1 MKKIISVVLC
11 AMLMLSAA
19 PVINTYAAEAGGS
32 GKLDHLVDEMTAV
45 FDYID
50 VYPTPD
56 GGIPDDTIMTRGDFA
71 AYTAK
76 VCKLTETDKNVYFSD
91 VPRSNGNV
99 SYINALADAGI
110 INKDSKLF
118 RPDDA
123 ITVPEAVKIVVN
135 AIGYAL
141 VADMEGGYPGGYMSV
156 AEDLDIIPM
165 VESNDQLT
173 HKEAMLLLYNAVI
186 APTYTPD
193 RFVGSEIV
201 YEQSDETTLSK
212 IWGIKRARGTLNVFY
227 GGSLDG
233 STVMKDYARI
243 GNTVYECQ
251 SGMQLDNMFANV
263 VDFTYMETGNGGG
276 SDQIILWID
285 NAYNENDD
293 CIIDAK
299 LLDKFDEMGYILE
312 YYESEGSNRK
322 ESVSFDRSA
331 KVYYNGSLYTDSISA
346 VMNEFIADRKKGTIR
361 LKDTNDDRRY
371 DTVII
376 KSYRNIA
383 VSQTDDAAEIYYNMA
398 DFSDNLNI
406 GDYNHVTVRNSAG
419 NEATLTINNVTVLT
433 VAESKNG
440 EYLEIIMCDDI
451 ITDTVVSVSGGDE
464 EKDIVLSERT
474 LKCDRSYPSTFS
486 SILPN
491 IEYRFVVDIFGY
503 VAYASPVADSGKNV
517 GLIIS
522 CYIDDLSGE
531 ADGGVKMLTSD
542 NVVKTYMLAE
552 KVRLDGSSY
561 SGADLAYSVFSN
573 LPGTDTDKLYSDS
586 SNTMAVKSQ
595 AVRYVL
601 NENEEIT
608 EIDSSN
614 VGANEDESNTLT
626 AIGNPTNASRFI
638 QRYTATTTRFGPNML
653 YKPGVT
659 TIFCMPRTDEEG
671 YLITSRSD
679 TGSQNPTSEYV
690 YDSSGNKM
698 KPTKS
703 MYTTDFYVH
712 QDNWNPMQGYRL
724 SDSNP
729 YTDIIVITYEP
740 YLNTNES
747 LLFDHLYEAVNADGE
762 VVTYVNCY
770 NAATE
775 SNYEVADPSDFDTI
789 VKGDL
794 FRASFDETKTKIKY
808 VTKTYDHI
816 EDRFVNGTRTP
827 GEEVGISN
835 TVITPDYWYNGTITI
850 DNKTNQATAWG
861 YYNAFN
867 MTKGDV
873 TSKVDN
879 VIFWDWDKDPT
890 TYEECLDFT
899 AVPIMVIDADDN
911 IRVGNIG
918 DVIDYKSGGGSCS
931 KLVFFSSYMIGRC
944 GYIYNR

>member
-1 MKKIISVVLC
+1 MKKIISMALC
-11 AMLMLSAA
+11 AMLMLPAVPAANASAA
-19 PVINTYAAEAGGS
+19 ETE
-32 GKLDHLVDEMTAV
+32 KTDMLFDEMTAV

-56 GGIPDDTIMTRGDFA
+56 GGIPDDMTMTRGDFA

-76 VCKLTETDKNVYFSD
+76 LCRLAETDQNVYFSD
-91 VPRSNGNV
+91 VPRSNSSV

-110 INKDSKLF
+110 IDKESKLF

-123 ITVPEAVKIVVN
+123 VTVAEAVKIAVN
-135 AIGYAL
+135 AAGYAL
-141 VADMEGGYPGGYMSV
+141 IAEIRGGYPSGYMSV
-156 AEDLDIIPM
+156 AGDLDIVPAI
-165 VESNDQLT
+165 ESNEQMT
-173 HKEAMLLLYNAVI
+173 HKEAMLLLYRAAV
-186 APTYTPD
+186 APIYTPD
-193 RFVGSEIV
+193 SFVGDNII
-201 YEQSDETTLSK
+201 YEQGDETTLSK
-212 IWGIKRARGTLNVFY
+212 VWGIKRARGTLNVFY

-233 STVMKDYARI
+233 STVMKNCARI
-243 GNTVYECQ
+243 GNTVYECRD
-251 SGMQLDNMFANV
+251 GIYLDDMFANV
-263 VDFTYMETGNGGG
+263 VDFTYMETENGSIAG
-276 SDQIILWID
+276 QPIILWID

-293 CIIDAK
+293 CIIDAE
-299 LLDKFDEMGYILE
+299 LLNKFDETDYALE
-312 YYESEGSNRK
+312 YYASAGSNRR

-346 VMNEFIADRKKGTIR
+346 LMNEFTEDGKKGTIR
-361 LKDTNDDRRY
+361 LKDTNGDRRY

-383 VSQTDDAAEIYYNMA
+383 VSQTDDAAEVYYNMA
-398 DFSDNLNI
+398 DFNSNLDI
-406 GDYNHVTVRNSAG
+406 GEYNHVTVKNTAG
-419 NEATLTINNVTVLT
+419 NEATLTINDVTVLT
-433 VAESKNG
+433 AAESKDG
-440 EYLEIIMCDDI
+440 EYLEIIICDDI
-451 ITDTVVSVSGGDE
+451 ITDTIVSVTEGDGE
-464 EKDIVLSERT
+464 REIVLSDRT
-474 LKCDRSYPSTFS
+474 LKCDSSYPDTFAAFS
-486 SILPN
+486 PN
-491 IEYRFVVDIFGY
+491 VEYKFIVDIFGY
-503 VAYASPVADSGKNV
+503 VAYASPATDSGKNI

-522 CYIDDLSGE
+522 CYIDDLTGE
-531 ADGGVKMLTSD
+531 AEGSVKLLTSD
-542 NVVKTYMLAE
+542 NTVKTYMLAE
-552 KVRLDGSSY
+552 NVILDGASY
-561 SGADLAYSVFSN
+561 KGEDLAYNVFAN
-573 LPGTDTDKLYSDS
+573 LPGTDTDKLYGGQNSE
-586 SNTMAVKSQ
+586 MAVKSQ

-659 TIFCMPRTDEEG
+659 TVFCMPRTDEEG

-690 YDSSGNKM
+690 YDESGNKM

-724 SDSNP
+724 SSSSP
-729 YTDIIVITYEP
+729 YTDVIVITYEP

-747 LLFDHLYEAVNADGE
+747 LLFDHLYEAVNADGN
-762 VVTYVNCY
+762 VVTFVNCY

-775 SNYEVADPSDFDTI
+775 ANYEVVDPSDFDSI

-816 EDRFVNGTRTP
+816 EDRFINGTRTP
-827 GEEVGISN
+827 GETVNISD

-850 DNKTNQATAWG
+850 DNKTNKATAWG

-873 TSKVDN
+873 TDKIDN
-879 VIFWDWDKDPT
+879 VIFWDWDKDLT

-899 AVPIMVIDADDN
+899 AVPIMVIDSEDN

-918 DVIDYKSGGGSCS
+918 DVIDYKSGGSSCS
-931 KLVFFSSYMIGRC
+931 KLVFFSSYMIGKC

>member
-1 MKKIISVVLC
+1 MKRIISLALC
-11 AMLMLSAA
+11 LMLILPALPVMNALAA
-19 PVINTYAAEAGGS
+19 GNEKTDM
-32 GKLDHLVDEMTAV
+32 LTDEMTTV

-56 GGIPDDTIMTRGDFA
+56 GGIPDDTFMTRGDFA

-76 VCKLTETDKNVYFSD
+76 VCKLTETDRNVYFSD
-91 VPRSNGNV
+91 VPRSNSNV

-110 INKDSKLF
+110 IDKEAKLF

-123 ITVPEAVKIVVN
+123 VTLSEAVKMAVN
-135 AIGYAL
+135 AIGYAVL
-141 VADMEGGYPGGYMSV
+141 AEIKGGYPSGYMSV
-156 AEDLDIIPM
+156 GGDLDIIPS
-165 VESNDQLT
+165 VGSSEQIT
-173 HKEAMLLLYNAVI
+173 HREAMLLLYNAVT

-193 RFVGSEIV
+193 SFSGGNIV
-201 YEQSDETTLSK
+201 YEQNDETTLSK
-212 IWGIKRARGTLNVFY
+212 IWGIRQARGTLNVFY
-227 GGSLDG
+227 GGSIDG
-233 STVMKDYARI
+233 STVMKDCARI
-243 GNTVYECQ
+243 GSTVYECR
-251 SGMQLDNMFANV
+251 SGMYLDDMFANV
-263 VDFTYMETGNGGG
+263 VDFTYMETTEGERTL
-276 SDQIILWID
+276 IWID

-299 LLDKFDEMGYILE
+299 LLNKFDEKGYLLE
-312 YYESEGSNRK
+312 YYETESSNRK
-322 ESVSFDRSA
+322 KSTSFDRSA

-346 VMNEFIADRKKGTIR
+346 VMNEFIEDRKKGTIR
-361 LKDTNDDRRY
+361 LKDTNDDGRY

-376 KSYRNIA
+376 TSYRNIA

-398 DFSDNLNI
+398 DFGDNLNLA
-406 GDYNHVTVRNSAG
+406 DYNHVTVRNSAG
-419 NEATLTINNVTVLT
+419 NEATLAINDVTVLT
-433 VAESKNG
+433 VAESKDG

-451 ITDTVVSVSGGDE
+451 ITDTVVSVSGSDE
-464 EKDIVLSERT
+464 ERDIVLSERT
-474 LKCDRSYPSTFS
+474 LKCDGSYPDTFPS
-486 SILPN
+486 FSPDV
-491 IEYRFVVDIFGY
+491 EYRFVVDIFGY
-503 VAYASPVADSGKNV
+503 VAYASPLSDSGKNV

-522 CYIDDLSGE
+522 CYIDDQAG
-531 ADGGVKMLTSD
+531 DVYGGVKMLTSD
-542 NVVKTYMLAE
+542 NEIKTYMLADR
-552 KVRLDGSSY
+552 VRLDGTSY
-561 SGADLAYSVFSN
+561 KGGDLAYNVFAN
-573 LPGTDTDKLYSDS
+573 LPGTDTDKLYSGS
-586 SNTMAVKSQ
+586 SMAVKSQ

-614 VGANEDESNTLT
+614 IGENEDESNTLT

-659 TIFCMPRTDEEG
+659 KIFCMPRTDEEG

-690 YDSSGNKM
+690 YNEAGDKM
-698 KPTKS
+698 KPTAD

-724 SDSNP
+724 SDSSP

-747 LLFDHLYEAVNADGE
+747 LLFNQLYEAVNDDGE
-762 VVTYVNCY
+762 VATYVSCY

-775 SNYEVADPSDFDTI
+775 ASYEVADPSDFDDI

-808 VTKTYDHI
+808 VTKTYDHT
-816 EDRFVNGTRTP
+816 EDRFINGTRTP
-827 GEEVGISN
+827 GEAVGISS

-850 DNKTNQATAWG
+850 DNKTNKATAWG

-867 MTKGDV
+867 MTKGEV
-873 TSKVDN
+873 TDKIDN
-879 VIFWDWDKDPT
+879 IIFWDWDKDLT

-931 KLVFFSSYMIGRC
+931 TLVFFSSYMIGKC